1 MSLIFEKRGHIAYLT
16 MNRPDARNAFDPE
29 MLVQL
34 ASAWKEYR
42 EDKSL
47 RCAILAGSGDKAFC
61 AGADL
66 GQLIPLM
73 TGARKAES
81 DADRQVQQH
90 PELMN
95 EAILRDFSMT
105 KPVVAAINGH
115 AIAGG
120 LEFLY
125 ATDVRIACPEA
136 KFGLQEVKWAIF
148 PMGGSSVHLPRQFP
162 YARAME
168 MLLTGELITA
178 EEALAFGFIN
188 RVVPRDQVLAEAE
201 KTAELIAK
209 NGPIAVTAIKQAVQ
223 ANMGVPIKEALAREL
238 EIAMPVFMTKDA
250 QEGPRAFKEKRDPEY
265 KGE

>member
-1 MSLIFEKRGHIAYLT
+1 
-16 MNRPDARNAFDPE
+16 MNRPDARNSFDPE

-34 ASAWKEYR
+34 SEVWKEYR
-42 EDKSL
+42 EDNGL
-47 RCAILAGSGDKAFC
+47 RCAILTGAGDQAFC
-61 AGADL
+61 AGVDL
-66 GQLIPLM
+66 GRLIPLM
-73 TGARKAES
+73 TGARKAETE
-81 DADRQVQQH
+81 ADRRVQQN

-95 EAILRDFSMT
+95 VAILRDFSLL

-125 ATDVRIACPEA
+125 STDIRIACPEA

-168 MLLTGELITA
+168 MLLTGELISA
-178 EEALAFGFIN
+178 EEALAAGFIN
-188 RVVPRDQVLAEAE
+188 RIVPRDQVLAEAE
-201 KTAELIAK
+201 KTARVIAA
-209 NGPIAVTAIKQAVQ
+209 NGPLAVKAIKQAVQ
-223 ANMGVPIKEALAREL
+223 ANMGVPVKEALKQEL
-238 EIAMPVFMTKDA
+238 EIAMPVFMSKDA
-250 QEGPRAFKEKRDPEY
+250 QEGPRAFKEKRAPEY